1 MLHSQASRAIK
12 KVVCCSPG
20 LPFKGW
26 SLEPS
31 DATQMSGEGAL
42 FPGRGTLVISWQ
54 IPKGGGQRLLW
65 VRRKGEEVGGRG
77 TLIVQRTRTHTQAH
91 LLTGRHALART
102 HLHPHLEHSPADV
115 SGGNMCRARTLAC
128 TCDSFMHVPPTTA
141 HTHGLTRAFVPSLHF
156 LGTFIDINPHSH
168 IVRHS
173 HGHKYMYL
181 CTWIKAWMH
190 SGSHTCAHT
199 DIPSSFHPKSQSKMA
214 LKTFKICIL

>member
-26 SLEPS
+26 SLKPS

-102 HLHPHLEHSPADV
+102 HLHPHLEHSPADM
-115 SGGNMCRARTLAC
+115 SGGNMCRERTHLHAHTTASC
-128 TCDSFMHVPPTTA
+128 TCHQQL
-141 HTHGLTRAFVPSLHF
+141 HTLMG
-156 LGTFIDINPHSH
+156 
-168 IVRHS
+168 S
-173 HGHKYMYL
+173 HGHLY
-181 CTWIKAWMH
+181 
-190 SGSHTCAHT
+190 
-199 DIPSSFHPKSQSKMA
+199 QV
-214 LKTFKICIL
+214 CIFWVHLLT